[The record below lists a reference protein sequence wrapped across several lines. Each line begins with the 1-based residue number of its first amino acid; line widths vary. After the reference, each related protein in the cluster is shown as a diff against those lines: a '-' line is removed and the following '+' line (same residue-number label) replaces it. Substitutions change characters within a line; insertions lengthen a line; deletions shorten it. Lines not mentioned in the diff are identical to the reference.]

1 MIRTVVVLLLAFLAA
16 TFLRAFINLFGKYV
30 AQLFQ
35 PSAPG
40 QTAGRT
46 PAGGELKQ
54 CSTCGVYSSKASSI
68 ECTIGGK
75 THYFCSPACRDR
87 YQA

>member
-1 MIRTVVVLLLAFLAA
+1 MIRTVVFLLAAFFAA
-16 TFLRAFINLFGKYV
+16 TFLRAFINLVSKFV
-30 AQLFQ
+30 TQLFQ

-40 QTAGRT
+40 QTAGQP

-54 CSTCGVYSSKASSI
+54 CSNCGVYSSRTSSI
-68 ECTIGGK
+68 ERTIGGK